1 MRGCV
6 EEAFMKKYL
15 SLTIAAVLLPGIL
28 SAQPNRRDRPPGEER
43 IGNISRVIA
52 DCEGRTNEF
61 KRALRAALDRS
72 SLNNTNREDELNRD
86 ANRLEQAMNRV
97 RESWNLEHDPSR
109 TRRSVGDAIAYGQG
123 INRTMIRRRLNPDV
137 QRQWDIVRGELN
149 RLAEA
154 FELPKI
160 RW

>member
-1 MRGCV
+1 
-6 EEAFMKKYL
+6 MKKYL

-28 SAQPNRRDRPPGEER
+28 SAQPNRRVPPPGEER

-52 DCEGRTNEF
+52 DCESRTNEF
-61 KRALRAALDRS
+61 KRSLRSALDRS
-72 SLNNTNREDELNRD
+72 ALNNTTREDELNRD

-97 RESWNLEHDPSR
+97 RESWNLEHNPGR
-109 TRRSVGDAIAYGQG
+109 TRRSVEDAITFGQG
-123 INRTMIRRRLNPDV
+123 IDRTMIRRRLNPDV

-149 RLAEA
+149 RLADV